1 MKATVPDL
9 RGGVEGGT
17 RVERERGGE
26 SKCERGND
34 VSLEKS

>member
-17 RVERERGGE
+17 KVERKRGGAT
-26 SKCERGND
+26 KCERGND